1 MNGVNVDQQQT
12 FMNPTY
18 TERQG
23 QFLAYIHQYSIVN
36 GCAPA
41 EADMQ
46 RFFQITPPS
55 VHSMVLTL
63 ERRGLIRRVPGQARS
78 ITLIVSPES
87 LPPLKRVQPGAIQTM
102 KNATKKPGGWSAV
115 RQQLA
120 TWEKPELLALV
131 KDLYEVAA
139 ENRDFIQARSK
150 AGEGGGETLE
160 KYRGKIVEQFF
171 PARGDGKLKL
181 GEARKAI
188 RDYRKATGN
197 LPGTAELLMT
207 YVENGA
213 QFTHE
218 FGDIDERFYNS
229 VESVLEELAAL
240 LRGEARELYPQFSDR
255 LAKVEQMTD
264 GIGWGFHDFVA
275 DIVGQLEEELGGR

>member
-1 MNGVNVDQQQT
+1 MT
-12 FMNPTY
+12 
-18 TERQG
+18 
-23 QFLAYIHQYSIVN
+23 S
-36 GCAPA
+36 
-41 EADMQ
+41 
-46 RFFQITPPS
+46 
-55 VHSMVLTL
+55 
-63 ERRGLIRRVPGQARS
+63 
-78 ITLIVSPES
+78 
-87 LPPLKRVQPGAIQTM
+87 
-102 KNATKKPGGWSAV
+102 ATKKPGGWSTV
-115 RQQLA
+115 RQHLP

-160 KYRGKIVEQFF
+160 KYRGKIVDQFF
-171 PARGDGKLKL
+171 TARGDGKLKL

-197 LPGTAELLMT
+197 IPGMAEMLMT

-213 QFTHE
+213 RFTHE

-229 VESVLEELAAL
+229 VESVLAELAVL

-255 LAKVEQMTD
+255 LAKVEQMTN

-275 DIVGQLEEELGGR
+275 NIVGKLEEENSAAGNCHGGEEVVWGIDIRTPFLSSQPEGGTT